1 MKQFNLEAVEI
12 SLSTLWFNASLS
24 TADIGKFGV
33 RERGFKRII
42 EICETESAAND
53 VIEAV
58 NKNGHS

>member
-12 SLSTLWFNASLS
+12 TPATLAFNASLS
-24 TADIGKFGV
+24 AEDIGKFGV

-58 NKNGHS
+58 NASD

>member
-1 MKQFNLEAVEI
+1 MKQFNLETVEI
-12 SLSTLWFNASLS
+12 TQATLAFNASLS
-24 TADIGKFGV
+24 TSDIGKFGV

-58 NKNGHS
+58 NKN